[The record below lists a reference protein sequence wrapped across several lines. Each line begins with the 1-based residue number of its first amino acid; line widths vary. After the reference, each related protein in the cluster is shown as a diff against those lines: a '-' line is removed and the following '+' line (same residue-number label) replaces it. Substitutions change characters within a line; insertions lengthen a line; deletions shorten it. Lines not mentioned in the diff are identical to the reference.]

1 MFYFTI
7 MLIFT
12 WSSFRTHIICY
23 SDLKLALLSDQSTLS
38 EFLLLPPSD
47 SAYSVLTCQIS
58 FQVSCK
64 THHIKVFTL
73 SISSL
78 YRPDLSSSVTSDWSR
93 SSLCQ
98 QRLTI
103 NLSRSC
109 KYLQLCYLFSNSII
123 TINTLSFIF
132 QNILISSKSNRDL

>member
-1 MFYFTI
+1 MFYITI

-12 WSSFRTHIICY
+12 RSSFRTHIICY
-23 SDLKLALLSDQSTLS
+23 PDLKLALFSDQSTLS
-38 EFLLLPPSD
+38 EFLSLPPLD
-47 SAYSVLTCQIS
+47 SACIVLKCQIS

-64 THHIKVFTL
+64 AHIKVFTL
-73 SISSL
+73 SISSR

-109 KYLQLCYLFSNSII
+109 KYFQLCYLFSNSIT
-123 TINTLSFIF
+123 TINTLSLIF
-132 QNILISSKSNRDL
+132 QNILISSKSNRDP